1 MFLDNHLLKSNRVDN
16 HVSQK
21 VIVKMVCC
29 AELIGKVKIGGC
41 V

>member
-1 MFLDNHLLKSNRVDN
+1 MFLDNHLLMSNRVDN
-16 HVSQK
+16 HIFQK

-29 AELIGKVKIGGC
+29 AELIDKVKIGGC